1 MLDQIIGDSWIP
13 IIGDEFSKPYMQKL
27 SQWLEYQR
35 KSATIYPESED
46 VFKALKLCPFD
57 KVKVVIL
64 GQDPYHNGVA
74 DGLAFSFRGGQRQSV
89 GKKQSLDLILKEI
102 EDDVYDGFNVN
113 YDYDLSY
120 LAKQGVLLLNTVLTV
135 FRGKPLS
142 HAKTGTSPGVGWEI
156 LTHKILLELW
166 RNESPKVFLLWGNHA
181 QNEFDKVLVS
191 DEQINGWKNYDQHQ
205 ILKSVHPAA
214 DLYKLNDFGDV
225 KKDPPNTFAGC
236 KHFSLANDYLKS
248 KFIEPINWFNTQ
260 EPYSNKDF
268 AATYCPI

>member
-1 MLDQIIGDSWIP
+1 MLETVIGDSWVSV
-13 IIGDEFSKPYMQKL
+13 IGDEFSKPYMQKL

-57 KVKVVIL
+57 KTKVVIL

-74 DGLAFSFRGGQRQSV
+74 DGLAFSFRGGQRESI

-142 HAKTGTSPGVGWEI
+142 HAKTGTSPGVGWEQLTDTI
-156 LTHKILLELW
+156 LYNLLKS
-166 RNESPKVFLLWGNHA
+166 NKPIVYILWGAHA
-181 QNEFDKVLVS
+181 KDAFNKISKLPEFMYFTYMKL
-191 DEQINGWKNYDQHQ
+191 E
-205 ILKSVHPAA
+205 SVHPAA

-236 KHFSLANDYLKS
+236 KHFSLANDYLKNH
-248 KFIEPINWFNTQ
+248 FLEPINWFNTA
-260 EPYSNKDF
+260 EPFSNKDF
-268 AATYCPI
+268 AAMYCPI